1 MARPSLPPLQQLSLT
16 STGGNLV
23 SWKYSNWEQAGLDE
37 EDRPRKAG
45 PWFQKTP
52 SYEFTGTPSVG
63 SKNPT
68 GDWTNEDTIK
78 LIRYLGNTQGTGTT
92 LFEKAREAYEELEK
106 TTDWSSGLRVEVIP
120 GFVEEFTPLLLR
132 DFYMPVQQSERADVA
147 DLLFHIVVRR
157 RTFGLGKQSVGPYAT
172 YVLVASP
179 LDPVADVERQAE
191 IDAGMARLAAGVQP
205 DDEDAADAVGAV
217 RWAPEEDGKVNLR
230 PGEVKVQRI
239 TSTGPASFTLRR
251 RAYAES
257 ALIQVQVQNITPN
270 QADIPPLYSLLFE
283 CEVGFR
289 PDIPWIQ
296 NAIIQFPVYNLNGLE
311 GPYEFDRLTAD
322 QFPPREG
329 AAASAL
335 NPADALEERDAK
347 KRKAEEMGL
356 GFGGGPRFWRIE

>member
-23 SWKYSNWEQAGLDE
+23 SWKYANWDQAGLDE
-37 EDRPRKAG
+37 EDRPRKTG
-45 PWFQKTP
+45 PWFQKAP
-52 SYEFTGTPSVG
+52 SWEFTGTASVG

-68 GDWTNEDTIK
+68 GDWNNEDITK
-78 LIRYLGNTQGTGTT
+78 LIRYFGSYTN
-92 LFEKAREAYEELEK
+92 LFERAREAYEELEK
-106 TTDWSSGLRVEVIP
+106 TTDWSSGLRVEVNP
-120 GFVEEFTPLLLR
+120 GFVEPFTPLLLR
-132 DFYMPVQQSERADVA
+132 DFYMPVQQSVRGDVA

-179 LDPVADVERQAE
+179 PDPVADAERQAE

-205 DDEDAADAVGAV
+205 DDEDAANAVGAA
-217 RWAPEEDGKVNLR
+217 RWAPEEDGNVTLR
-230 PGEVKVQRI
+230 PGEVKVQRN

-257 ALIQVQVQNITPN
+257 ALIQVELQNVTPN
-270 QADIPPLYSLLFE
+270 QTDHIPPLYSLLFE

-296 NAIIQFPVYNLNGLE
+296 NAIIQFPVYNLSGLK
-311 GPYEFDRLTAD
+311 GPYDFERLTAS

-335 NPADALEERDAK
+335 NPADAIADRDAK
-347 KRKAEEMGL
+347 KRKAEEMSLGL
-356 GFGGGPRFWRIE
+356 GGGPRFWRIE